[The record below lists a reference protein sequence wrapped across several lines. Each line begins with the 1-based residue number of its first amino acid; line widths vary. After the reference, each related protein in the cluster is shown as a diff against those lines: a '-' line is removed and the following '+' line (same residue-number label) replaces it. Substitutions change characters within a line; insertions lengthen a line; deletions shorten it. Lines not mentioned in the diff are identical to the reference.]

1 MSALSNATTVL
12 EECFLPANHNRRK
25 KVEETVQVKKASPVS
40 HILENG
46 ESSKISNYE
55 TLIRQLKEE
64 NQTLKNSV
72 HINPAFRWIVRVAV
86 VLSTL
91 AFLLMI
97 VLAFQSEMSA
107 TQDKLFEICDNTW
120 KIGFATIIGLIGGK
134 IS

>member
-12 EECFLPANHNRRK
+12 EECFLPANHHRRQE
-25 KVEETVQVKKASPVS
+25 VQENVQVEKVS
-40 HILENG
+40 GSSLRPENG
-46 ESSKISNYE
+46 ESSTMTKYE
-55 TLIRQLKEE
+55 ELIRQLREE
-64 NQTLKNSV
+64 NETLKNSV

-86 VLSTL
+86 VLSAL

-97 VLAFQSEMSA
+97 VLAFQGEMSA

>member
-12 EECFLPANHNRRK
+12 EECLLPTNYHRRQK
-25 KVEETVQVKKASPVS
+25 VQTNAQVEETSRISLVP
-40 HILENG
+40 ENG
-46 ESSKISNYE
+46 ESSTMTKYE
-55 TLIRQLKEE
+55 ELIRQLSEE
-64 NQTLKNSV
+64 NETLKNSV
-72 HINPAFRWIVRVAV
+72 HINPAFRWIVRVTVILSAV
-86 VLSTL
+86 

-120 KIGFATIIGLIGGK
+120 KIGFATILGLIGGK